1 MHLTTAVR
9 EIFHTKPSI
18 SKIDHSALGA
28 EAVVVQT
35 LTSIVKSQKNRP

>member
-18 SKIDHSALGA
+18 SKIDYSALGT
-28 EAVVVQT
+28 EAVMVQT
-35 LTSIVKSQKNRP
+35 ITSIVKSRKNRP